1 MTDDSHHSSSPGPRA
16 LAPLLLSAAVSL
28 PLVFV
33 LFLVL
38 FYSPRSAAHLP
49 LTTTLRDAASYLPV
63 AYLITLFATAPLH
76 YLTRRRMRQ
85 SQPALSFL
93 AGVGIVAVS
102 GLLVVLAVLLPRV
115 ATHTLGEHVLPAA
128 TATISWL
135 LASAPLIVAAYR
147 ASSSTRNRSPA

>member
-1 MTDDSHHSSSPGPRA
+1 MTDDKDHSSSARLRA
-16 LAPLLLSAAVSL
+16 FVPLLLSAATSL

-38 FYSPRSAAHLP
+38 FQGPHSAVPLP
-49 LTTTLRDAASYLPV
+49 LTTTLRDAAAYLPV

-76 YLTRRRMRQ
+76 YLTSRRTRR

-93 AGVGIVAVS
+93 VGVGIVAAS
-102 GLLVVLAVLLPRV
+102 GLLVVLAVLLPRF
-115 ATHTLGEHVLPAA
+115 ATHTLGEHVIPAA

-135 LASAPLIVAAYR
+135 IVSAPLIVAAYR
-147 ASSSTRNRSPA
+147 ASSSTGKRSAA

>member
-1 MTDDSHHSSSPGPRA
+1 MIDDRHHFSSAR
-16 LAPLLLSAAVSL
+16 LLTLLPLLLSAAVSL

-33 LFLVL
+33 LLLVL
-38 FYSPRSAAHLP
+38 FHGPGSVARLP
-49 LTTTLRDAASYLPV
+49 LTTTLRDAAAYLPA

-76 YLTRRRMRQ
+76 YLTRRRVKQ
-85 SQPALSFL
+85 SLPALSFL
-93 AGVGIVAVS
+93 SSVGVVAVS

-135 LASAPLIVAAYR
+135 LASAPLIAAAYR
-147 ASSSTRNRSPA
+147 AFGSTGNRSPA